1 MELASPE
8 TETVVLLWDELHH
21 VWETLTSR
29 SCFHMGHILKKG
41 H

>member
-8 TETVVLLWDELHH
+8 TETVVLLLDGSYLDWK
-21 VWETLTSR
+21 TLTSR

-41 H
+41 Y